1 MSVWRK
7 GYCHSLRV
15 DLLKPLP
22 SPVRLPQIPEG
33 SLRPALRSHVSRG
46 GGATYPVGQIQLQSL
61 PHSHAGK
68 KLRFYPYV
76 PSFLPLCPA

>member
-33 SLRPALRSHVSRG
+33 SLHPALRSHVSQRW
-46 GGATYPVGQIQLQSL
+46 GATYPGGQIQLQSL
-61 PHSHAGK
+61 PHTHARK
-68 KLRFYPYV
+68 EATLL
-76 PSFLPLCPA
+76 SLCP